1 MEMVVA
7 VMNAKIISITKMT
20 IYLFLHRKQKNHK
33 KIIFLWL
40 SDQMIVE
47 EVAKIYII
55 HSRSHSAL
63 ILNIW
68 NHIKITDVQH
78 FNHQNPQWVT
88 IWRFL
93 NTSILYYYIFDFA
106 EIIAR
111 DHVQKNPKANS
122 IALLGGRGTHVVC
135 MKTQTNIGG
144 LTKAVFPTNDGENFQ
159 ILSWNRIRSL
169 LGKPLSTC

>member
-1 MEMVVA
+1 
-7 VMNAKIISITKMT
+7 
-20 IYLFLHRKQKNHK
+20 
-33 KIIFLWL
+33 
-40 SDQMIVE
+40 MIVE

-122 IALLGGRGTHVVC
+122 IALLGGRGTHVAC
-135 MKTQTNIGG
+135 MKTQKNVNG

-159 ILSWNRIRSL
+159 ISSWNRIRSL
-169 LGKPLSTC
+169 LIAFNLGRKPVCGKMLTIFVWIQMVWNLHPSRRASVISPRPANSFRK